1 MKLSD
6 LLNNIVIVSRKGAP
20 IESVAEF
27 GGLSSD
33 TRELKR
39 GEIFFALP
47 GTKDSG
53 TRYIADALAKGAG
66 AVVHDAD
73 DANLN
78 ADVPLLRVADVRQV
92 LAEVAVKYYDYP
104 SKALYLAG
112 VTGTNGKTTLTYL
125 LETLWHPDPA
135 GVIGTV
141 NTRYA
146 GMNFESTHT
155 TPDAVRLNRV
165 LKNMRKNGAACVAIE
180 VSSHA
185 LDQKRAACLDFDLG
199 IFTNLTQDHLDYH
212 KDMESYYA
220 AKKKLFTECLVK
232 SGKASKL
239 AVLNDDDPY
248 GQRLKKEIQGLQVK
262 TFSVTGEADLK
273 LKSASFS
280 FAGTKAEIVYE
291 GRTYPLTTNLI
302 GLHNLRN
309 VMAALLGALHRNP
322 DLEALLARLS
332 LVTVPGRLERV
343 AGKNYFVDYAHTP
356 DALENVIRA
365 LCEVRK
371 SSGVTSRLV
380 TVFGCGGDRDRGKR
394 PLMGKVAA
402 ELSDVVLITSDN
414 PRTED
419 PDKIVADILPGV
431 AGSKPKFDG
440 TSGYL
445 VEVDRAKALERA
457 VQIAAQNDIVL
468 VAGKGHENYQI
479 IGTVKRHFDDRE
491 ILAELLK

>member
-1 MKLSD
+1 MLLTD
-6 LLNNIVIVSRKGAP
+6 LLTNLDSKLTNDIR
-20 IESVAEF
+20 SVTVT
-27 GGLSSD
+27 GLSSD
-33 TRELKR
+33 TRQIKHGDL
-39 GEIFFALP
+39 FFALF
-47 GTKDSG
+47 GTKENG
-53 TRYIADALAKGAG
+53 AHYITEAVAKGA
-66 AVVHDAD
+66 AAIIHSAD
-73 DANLN
+73 DLNLSTK
-78 ADVPLLRVADVRQV
+78 VPLIRVTDTNQV
-92 LAEVAVKYYDYP
+92 LAEVAAKYYNHP
-104 SKALYLAG
+104 SKSLYLAG

-125 LETLWHPDPA
+125 LEKLWHPDPA

-155 TPDAVRLNRV
+155 TPDSISLNRI

-185 LDQKRAACLDFDLG
+185 LDQKRAASLDFDLG

-212 KDMESYYA
+212 KDMESYYE
-220 AKKKLFTECLVK
+220 AKRQLFTEYLVK
-232 SGKASKL
+232 SSKASKL
-239 AVLNDDDPY
+239 AVLNIDDAY
-248 GQRLKKEIQGLQVK
+248 GKRLAKEIQGLSVK
-262 TFSVTGEADLK
+262 TFSMTSAADMR

-280 FAGTKAEIVYE
+280 FAGTKAEIVYQDQ
-291 GRTYPLTTNLI
+291 TYPLVTNLI

-309 VMAALLGALHRNP
+309 VMAALLGALHRNS
-322 DLEALLARLS
+322 DLKGLLERLS
-332 LVTVPGRLERV
+332 QVTVPGRLERV
-343 AGKNYFVDYAHTP
+343 SGKNYFVDYAHTP

-365 LCEVRK
+365 LQEVRK
-371 SSGVTSRLV
+371 ESGAKSRLV
-380 TVFGCGGDRDRGKR
+380 TVFGCGGDRDRTKR

-431 AGSKPKFDG
+431 EGSKPKFDG
-440 TSGYL
+440 NSGYL
-445 VEVDRAKALERA
+445 IEVDRAKALERA
-457 VQIAAQNDIVL
+457 VQIATHDDIVL

>member
-6 LLNNIVIVSRKGAP
+6 LLNNTPQDALIT
-20 IESVAEF
+20 
-27 GGLSSD
+27 GLSSD
-33 TRELKR
+33 TRQIKHGDL
-39 GEIFFALP
+39 FFALS
-47 GTKDSG
+47 GSKDNG
-53 TRYIADALAKGAG
+53 TRYIAEALAKGAA
-66 AVVHDAD
+66 AVVYDAD
-73 DANLN
+73 DTNLSTD
-78 ADVPLLRVADVRQV
+78 ARLIRVSDARQTM
-92 LAEVAVKYYDYP
+92 AEVAAKYYDHP
-104 SKALYLAG
+104 SKSLYLAG

-125 LETLWHPDPA
+125 LEMLWHPDPA

-155 TPDAVRLNRV
+155 TPDSISLNRI
-165 LKNMRKNGAACVAIE
+165 LKNMRKNGAACIAIE

-185 LDQKRAACLDFDLG
+185 LDQKRAAFLDFDLG

-212 KDMESYYA
+212 NDMESYYE
-220 AKKKLFTECLVK
+220 AKKQLFMQCLVK

-239 AVLNDDDPY
+239 AVINIDDAY
-248 GQRLKKEIQGLQVK
+248 GKRLKKEIQSVPVK
-262 TFSVTGEADLK
+262 TFSVLGEADMS

-280 FAGTKAEIVYE
+280 FAGTQAEIVYQ
-291 GRTYPLTTNLI
+291 GQTHPLTTNLI

-322 DLEALLARLS
+322 DLEALLSRLA

-356 DALENVIRA
+356 DALENVIQA
-365 LCEVRK
+365 LREVRK
-371 SSGVTSRLV
+371 ASGAKSRLV
-380 TVFGCGGDRDRGKR
+380 TVFGCGGDRDRTKR
-394 PLMGKVAA
+394 PLMGRVAA

-419 PDKIVADILPGV
+419 PDKIIADILPGV
-431 AGSKPKFDG
+431 EGSKLKFDG
-440 TSGYL
+440 STGYL
-445 VEVDRAKALERA
+445 VEMDRAKALERA
-457 VQIAAQNDIVL
+457 VQIATHDDIVL

>member
-6 LLNNIVIVSRKGAP
+6 LLNDIQQDALIT
-20 IESVAEF
+20 
-27 GGLSSD
+27 GLSSD
-33 TRELKR
+33 TRQIKHGDL
-39 GEIFFALP
+39 FFALP
-47 GTKDSG
+47 GTKDNG
-53 TRYIADALAKGAG
+53 ARHITEALAKGAS
-66 AVVHDAD
+66 AIIHDTD
-73 DANLN
+73 DTNLSAN
-78 ADVPLLRVADVRQV
+78 VPLLRVPNANQV
-92 LAEVAVKYYDYP
+92 LAEVAAKYYDHP
-104 SKALYLAG
+104 SKSLYLAG

-125 LETLWHPDPA
+125 LEMLWHPDPA

-155 TPDAVRLNRV
+155 TPDSISLNRI
-165 LKNMRKNGAACVAIE
+165 LKNMRKNGATCAAIE

-185 LDQKRAACLDFDLG
+185 LDQKRAAFLDFDLG
-199 IFTNLTQDHLDYH
+199 LFTNLTQDHLDYH
-212 KDMESYYA
+212 KNMESYYE
-220 AKKKLFTECLVK
+220 AKKQLFTECLVK
-232 SGKASKL
+232 SSKASKL
-239 AVLNDDDPY
+239 AVLNIDDAY
-248 GQRLKKEIQGLQVK
+248 GKRLKNEIQGLPVK
-262 TFSVTGEADLK
+262 TFSVAGEADMS

-280 FAGTKAEIVYE
+280 FSGTKAEIVYQ
-291 GRTYPLTTNLI
+291 GQIYPLTTNLI

-322 DLEALLARLS
+322 DLEALLERLA

-365 LCEVRK
+365 LQEVRK
-371 SSGVTSRLV
+371 ASGTQSRLV
-380 TVFGCGGDRDRGKR
+380 TVFGCGGDRDRTKR

-431 AGSKPKFDG
+431 EGSKPKFDG
-440 TSGYL
+440 STGYL
-445 VEVDRAKALERA
+445 IEVDRAKALERA
-457 VQIAAQNDIVL
+457 VQIATHDDIVL